1 MLACHVRQSGVS
13 HLRHRPLLVE
23 RAFATGCLL
32 SLLSLLGCTSSTD
45 LPPGSL
51 NVFTGQETDTW
62 TLDPTPHHAVLELV
76 GASRTTL
83 ATVSTPVSQ
92 ISLGVADAPE
102 SVARFELTAFDASDN
117 AVVHGTSVS
126 YSLMTFG
133 GAFPSLFAARTGGFS
148 RAPGNLLF
156 GYQHPLVEI
165 VSHAYLL
172 VAGGDSA
179 DSASVALDVYDMAN
193 WAVEPKQ
200 TWLPRVPKT
209 WAAAGWSLLVID
221 ETGAIVVDLTT
232 GQSAALTAPAGLDF
246 ADLVGGDVIVGATE
260 ERYIIGATRNSGA
273 PSDRVLRLDS
283 DGTLRVLTLNTA
295 RLGAAAANI
304 DGQIVVVGGADT
316 GAGAEV
322 LNADQTGFNALP
334 FAADSTQGAAL
345 AKLTAG
351 TAILVG
357 GADPS
362 SGARS
367 AVRTLDL
374 TCTDGCSATP
384 VAKLAFDYDRARA
397 FYLNDNQLLVA
408 GESNDGQ
415 SHVFTLDKTIGFD
428 LTEQALRA
436 PRTLASAVTMPNGQ
450 IGLVGGNSLD
460 DGTQAASLELF
471 FPTQ

>member
-1 MLACHVRQSGVS
+1 MLACHVHQSGVS
-13 HLRHRPLLVE
+13 RLRRRPLLVE

-32 SLLSLLGCTSSTD
+32 SLLALLGCTSTD

-51 NVFTGQETDTW
+51 SVLTGQETDTW
-62 TLDPTPHHAVLELV
+62 TLDPTPEHAVLELV
-76 GASRTTL
+76 GANRTTL

-92 ISLGVADAPE
+92 ISLGVADSPE
-102 SVARFELTAFDASDN
+102 SVASFELTAYDAN
-117 AVVHGTSVS
+117 EQVVVHGTSVP
-126 YSLMTFG
+126 YSLMSFG
-133 GAFPSLFAARTGGFS
+133 GAYPSLFAARTGGFS

-165 VSHAYLL
+165 FSHAYLL

-209 WAAAGWSLLVID
+209 WAVAGWSLLAID
-221 ETGAIVVDLTT
+221 ETGAIVVDLST
-232 GQSAALTAPAGLDF
+232 GQSAAFTAPAGLDF
-246 ADLVGGDVIVGATE
+246 ADLVGGDVIVGATD

-273 PSDRVLRLDS
+273 PSDRVVRLDI
-283 DGTLRVLTLNTA
+283 DGTLRVLTLNTP
-295 RLGAAAANI
+295 RLGAAAADI
-304 DGQIVVVGGADT
+304 DGQIVIVGGADT

-322 LNADQTGFNALP
+322 LNAAQTGFTALP
-334 FAADSTQGAAL
+334 FAADATQGAAL
-345 AKLTAG
+345 AKLTAS

-367 AVRTLDL
+367 PVRTLDL
-374 TCTDGCSATP
+374 TCADSCSAAP
-384 VAKLAFDYDRARA
+384 VAQLAFDYDQARA
-397 FYLNDNQLLVA
+397 FYLNDNQLLVT
-408 GESNDGQ
+408 GESTDGQ
-415 SHVFTLDKTIGFD
+415 SHVFTLDKSIDFE
-428 LTEQALRA
+428 LTEQALRT
-436 PRTLASAVTMPNGQ
+436 PRTLASAVKMPNGQ

-460 DGTQAASLELF
+460 DGTPAASLELF
-471 FPTQ
+471 FPAQ